1 MVDCLYRALVDHL
14 EYLGIEV
21 QPETRATYD
30 LFRLLSGHMPDEM
43 TFAGIAPII
52 SIFVAASYKLAWT
65 VEQNPEF
72 DLIKQASERERP
84 YVLSSHSRITEGP
97 GIYCG
102 YFKQHCFF
110 WPELPEGDIWVLSIK
125 LRRL

>member
-1 MVDCLYRALVDHL
+1 MVDCVYRALVAHL
-14 EYLGIEV
+14 KYLGLEE

-30 LFRLLSGHMPDEM
+30 MFRWLSGHTENEL
-43 TFAGIAPII
+43 TFAGLVPII
-52 SIFVAASYKLAWT
+52 SIFVAATYKLTWT

-72 DLIKQASERERP
+72 DLLAQANEREKP
-84 YVLSSHSRITEGP
+84 YVLRSHSRITNGP

-102 YFKQHCFF
+102 YYHQHCFF
-110 WPELPEGDIWVLSIK
+110 WPELPQGDIWVLSIK